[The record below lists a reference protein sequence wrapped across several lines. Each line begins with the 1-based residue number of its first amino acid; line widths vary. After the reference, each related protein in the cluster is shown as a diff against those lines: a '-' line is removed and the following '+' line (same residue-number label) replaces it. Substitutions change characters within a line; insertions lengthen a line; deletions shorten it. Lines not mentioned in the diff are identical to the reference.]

1 MKMLLGL
8 AKPTKGTVHLFG
20 KQMNEKNRVE
30 ILRQTGAL
38 IEAPAYYGHLTG
50 MENLRVMQ
58 KLLDIPEKNLREALH
73 IVRLENQA
81 DKKVNHYSL
90 GMKQRLGIAMALMR
104 FPKLLVLDEPT
115 NGLDP
120 AGIRCV

>member
-58 KLLDIPEKNLREALH
+58 KLLDIPEKNLKMCIRDSHTPMTPIFA
-73 IVRLENQA
+73 
-81 DKKVNHYSL
+81 
-90 GMKQRLGIAMALMR
+90 QR
-104 FPKLLVLDEPT
+104 T
-115 NGLDP
+115 ST
-120 AGIRCV
+120 